1 MRIPYSSGKSTW
13 RHDILP
19 PHQSLAGRT
28 PQEIYDQLPMPNLC
42 LEVRG
47 PNGVKLRLVVSHLK
61 GQRDLPIV
69 ELKKAA

>member
-1 MRIPYSSGKSTW
+1 MTFF
-13 RHDILP
+13 L
-19 PHQSLAGRT
+19 HQSLAGRT
-28 PQEIYDQLPMPNLC
+28 PQEVYLNLQP
-42 LEVRG
+42 LRPRFEVRN

>member
-1 MRIPYSSGKSTW
+1 MTSFR
-13 RHDILP
+13 

-28 PQEIYDQLPMPNLC
+28 PQEVYLNVRPSKPRF
-42 LEVRG
+42 EVRG
-47 PNGVKLRLVVSHLK
+47 PNGVKVRLAVSHLE